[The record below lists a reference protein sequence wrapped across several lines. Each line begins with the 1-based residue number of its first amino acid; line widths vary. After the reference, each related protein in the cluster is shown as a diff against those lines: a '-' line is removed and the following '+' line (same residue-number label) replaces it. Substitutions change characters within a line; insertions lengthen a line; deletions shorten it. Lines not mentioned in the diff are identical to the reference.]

1 MNKIQAMLLPLLF
14 TLAAVAQDTLSPN
27 LPEPQTD
34 NYKYISIQSN
44 LLMQQFISFN
54 SNSSI
59 NTNPYL
65 FSYSRNNTKT
75 GRGLVFGTGFN
86 ISENST
92 NDGVSATTLTNAN
105 ITMRFGSEKKYFQ
118 GEKFVPFTGVDFGMG
133 FIYTNTKSRLNQSI
147 SNNFT
152 SVENV
157 KFFVGPSLRGGLHYT
172 LSKRILIGSEFF
184 FNFQVAFNRTT
195 TNSGFGNESSIIPIN
210 FGFQAPTALFIT
222 YRY

>member
-1 MNKIQAMLLPLLF
+1 MNKLKATLLPLLI
-14 TLAAVAQDTLSPN
+14 TLAAVAQDSLSPN
-27 LPEPQTD
+27 LPVPQTD

-44 LLMQQFISFN
+44 LLLQQFISFN

-65 FSYSRNNTKT
+65 FSFSRNNTKT
-75 GRGLVFGTGFN
+75 GKGLVFGTGFS

-92 NDGVSATTLTNAN
+92 NDGVSATTLTKAN
-105 ITMRFGSEKKYFQ
+105 ISMRIGSERKYFQ
-118 GEKFVPFTGVDFGMG
+118 GEKFVPFAGVDYAIG

-152 SVENV
+152 SIEDV
-157 KFFVGPSLRGGLHYT
+157 KFFMGPALRGGLLYT

-184 FNFQVAFNRTT
+184 FNFQLAYSRTT
-195 TNSGFGNESSIIPIN
+195 TNSGFGNESSLIPIN